1 VVAVGVGAGV
11 LAAGVGA
18 GVLAAGVGAGVL
30 AAGVGAGALAAGV
43 GAGAL
48 AAGVGAGAL
57 AAGVGA
63 VATEVAGLRLLALC
77 FVVLARRCCP
87 AARADRAPKPSA
99 ARVRGPT
106 TPSAFRWWRC
116 CARRTAARVRGPKR
130 PSAPLAPTLYP
141 RRTSARWSS
150 RTRTLGWARM
160 PTPSASTGFVAC
172 LLAACLLAACAAAGT
187 MMAAAAA
194 TTSATAAFVGVPFR
208 LRNGLL
214 DMTSPSINGSARCRA
229 RERAQH

>member
-1 VVAVGVGAGV
+1 VLRGTGAGV

-43 GAGAL
+43 GA
-48 AAGVGAGAL
+48 
-57 AAGVGA
+57 
-63 VATEVAGLRLLALC
+63 VATGVAGLRLLALC

-106 TPSAFRWWRC
+106 TPSTFTWWRC

-141 RRTSARWSS
+141 RRTSERWSS

-172 LLAACLLAACAAAGT
+172 LLAACAAAGT

-194 TTSATAAFVGVPFR
+194 TTSATAAFVGIPFR
-208 LRNGLL
+208 LWNGLL

>member
-1 VVAVGVGAGV
+1 MRTTSGPRIRNGLVELLVLRGTGAGVVAVGVGAGV
-11 LAAGVGA
+11 LAAGVGT
-18 GVLAAGVGAGVL
+18 GA
-30 AAGVGAGALAAGV
+30 
-43 GAGAL
+43 
-48 AAGVGAGAL
+48 
-57 AAGVGA
+57 
-63 VATEVAGLRLLALC
+63 TDVAGLMLLALC

-87 AARADRAPKPSA
+87 AARADRAPKPNA
-99 ARVRGPT
+99 ARVREPT
-106 TPSAFRWWRC
+106 TPSTFRWWRC

-172 LLAACLLAACAAAGT
+172 LVAACAAAGT

-194 TTSATAAFVGVPFR
+194 TTSATAAFVGIPFR
-208 LRNGLL
+208 LWNGLL
-214 DMTSPSINGSARCRA
+214 DMTSPSLNGSARCRA